1 LGINVPHLPQPA
13 AGPTPA
19 DLAALAQV
27 AGVADAEQ
35 EYIDQPDGS
44 VIVRDVMAADAELL
58 PFDANLAEAMDPAE
72 RQALGAELCELIER
86 DIESREKRDKQYQ
99 EALQRAGLAGDD
111 NAVGGA
117 QFPGASRVAHPILA
131 EACVD
136 YEARIIK
143 ELCPPNGPV
152 KSKIVGTP
160 TPEKQ
165 AKADRK
171 ARYMNWQL
179 TEQCREYIGELEQL
193 QTQVPLGGSQY
204 LKIWWDAQKNRPA
217 FEFRPIDHMALQ
229 ASAGQWQTAR
239 RKTDCLRLTEAE
251 WKARIA
257 SGMYLDN
264 GSSPPL
270 APDETLAA
278 QANDKIEGVDRDAYN
293 EDGVRIVYE
302 CYVEMDIGNGD
313 GIAPYVIHI
322 DHYSEQVVAAYRN
335 WEESDPHKEALAWIV
350 EWQFIPWRGP
360 LGISLWHLIGGLA
373 IAGTGALRALL
384 DSAHANNSQTA
395 AILKGAKVSGQS
407 RNPAPGEQ
415 AIIEAPA
422 GTTDPDIRKMMMP
435 LTYAQPSGVLFE
447 LLGWL
452 TDAAKGVVTT
462 AEEKIADASNSM
474 PVGTAQALIEQG
486 SRVFSAIHARQHR
499 SQAEVLAILHRL
511 NAKHLTADVVVAE
524 LGDLVVTPQDFQG
537 PMDVVPVSDPAIFSE
552 TQRLT
557 QAQAVLSMATADSA
571 NPNPAVSA
579 MWDQRAVR
587 KTVLE
592 AMKVP
597 NVDELL
603 PQPPKPQPMDP
614 AAAVVAM
621 LSGQPVGADPSQDH
635 VAHIEVVAQALANP
649 MLGGSVLGASK
660 FVPAALAYIQ
670 QHVAMLYGQMMQQA
684 TQAAGMQ
691 AQAAGVPMAPE
702 AVQAMASPSVMQALQ
717 QQLQALPGVIQ
728 QALGVMKQ
736 AQDTQQALIPKPPP
750 DPQTQADMAE
760 VERRAARDQQDAQ
773 TKAMETQAKVAMN
786 DADNSTALTIEQ
798 MREQHSVIRDAM
810 KPQQIPG
817 GMREVNPNPGA

>member
-1 LGINVPHLPQPA
+1 MNVPPLSQPA

-27 AGVADAEQ
+27 AGAADADVDQ

-44 VIVRDVMAADAELL
+44 VIVRDVIAEDAEPL
-58 PFDANLAEAMDPAE
+58 PFDANLAAAMDPIE
-72 RQALGAELCELIER
+72 RMDLGAELCELIQR

-111 NAVGGA
+111 NAIGGA

-136 YEARIIK
+136 YEARIIR

-152 KSKIVGTP
+152 KSKIIGTP
-160 TPEKQ
+160 TPEKT

-179 TEQCREYIGELEQL
+179 TEQCKEYIGELEQL

-204 LKIWWDAQKNRPA
+204 LKIWWDSRKNRPA
-217 FEFRPIDHMALQ
+217 VEFRPVDDVILP
-229 ASAGQWQTAR
+229 ASAGQFQTAR
-239 RKTDCLRLTEAE
+239 RKTDRLRLTEAVWRE
-251 WKARIA
+251 RID
-257 SGMYLDN
+257 SGMYLDD
-264 GSSPPL
+264 GAAPPL
-270 APDETLAA
+270 APDETLAG
-278 QANDKIEGVDRDAYN
+278 QANDRIEGVDRDAYN

-313 GIAPYVIHI
+313 GVAPYIIHI
-322 DHYSEQVVAAYRN
+322 DEYSEQVVAVYRN
-335 WEESDPHKEALAWIV
+335 WEESDPAKEALAWLV

-395 AILKGAKVSGQS
+395 AVLKGAKVSGQS
-407 RNPAPGEQ
+407 KNPQPGELVTVE
-415 AIIEAPA
+415 IP
-422 GTTDPDIRKMMMP
+422 GGSTDPDIRKTIMP
-435 LTYAQPSGVLFE
+435 LAYAQPSSVLFE

-499 SQAEVLAILHRL
+499 SQAEVLSILHRL

-557 QAQAVLSMATADSA
+557 QAQAMLSMATADST
-571 NPNPAVSA
+571 NPNPAVSG

-587 KTVLE
+587 KAVLE

-597 NVDELL
+597 NADELL

-614 AAAVVAM
+614 AGAVVAM

-649 MLGGSVLGASK
+649 MLGGSTLGASK

-670 QHVAMLYGQMMQQA
+670 QHVALLYGQMMQAATQQAA
-684 TQAAGMQ
+684 TQAPGMQ
-691 AQAAGVPMAPE
+691 PDTI
-702 AVQAMASPSVMQALQ
+702 QAMVTPQVMQMLQ
-717 QQLQALPGVIQ
+717 QQLQALPQVIQ
-728 QALGVMKQ
+728 QALGVLKA
-736 AQDTQQALIPKPPP
+736 AQDTQQAMTPKPPP

-760 VERRAARDQQDAQ
+760 VERRAQRDRQDAD

-786 DADNSTALTIEQ
+786 DADNATALAIEQ
-798 MREQHSVIRDAM
+798 MREQHSNTRDAM
-810 KPQQIPG
+810 HPQQIPG
-817 GMREVNPNPGA
+817 GAREVNPNPGA

>member
-1 LGINVPHLPQPA
+1 MNVPSLPQPA

-19 DLAALAQV
+19 DIAALAQV
-27 AGVADAEQ
+27 SGVAGADQ

-44 VIVRDVMAADAELL
+44 VIVRDVMAAGAAPL
-58 PFDANLAEAMDPAE
+58 PFDANLAEAMDPME
-72 RQALGAELCELIER
+72 RQALGAELCELIQR
-86 DIESREKRDKQYQ
+86 DIDARQKRDKQYE

-111 NAVGGA
+111 NAIGGA

-152 KSKIVGTP
+152 KSKIIGTP

-171 ARYMNWQL
+171 ARFMNWQL
-179 TEQCREYIGELEQL
+179 TEQCKEYIGELEQL

-204 LKIWWDAQKNRPA
+204 LKIWWDGQKNRPA
-217 FEFRPIDHMALQ
+217 FEFRPIDDVILP

-239 RKTDCLRLTEAE
+239 RKTDRLRLTEAE
-251 WKARIA
+251 WESRID

-264 GSSPPL
+264 GSAPPL
-270 APDETLAA
+270 APDETLAG

-322 DHYSEQVVAAYRN
+322 DEYSEQVVAAYRN
-335 WEESDPHKEALAWIV
+335 WEETDPTKEALAWIV

-384 DSAHANNSQTA
+384 DSAHANNAQTTA
-395 AILKGAKVSGQS
+395 VLKGAKVSGQS
-407 RNPAPGEQ
+407 KNPQPGEMVT
-415 AIIEAPA
+415 IDAPA
-422 GTTDPDIRKMMMP
+422 GPTDPDIRKVLMP
-435 LTYAQPSGVLFE
+435 LSFAQPSAVLFE

-557 QAQAVLSMATADSA
+557 QAQAMLAMAQQDSA
-571 NPNPAVSA
+571 NPLTAQL
-579 MWDQRAVR
+579 WDQRAVR
-587 KTVLE
+587 KAVLE

-597 NVDELL
+597 NADELL

-614 AAAVVAM
+614 AGAVVAM

-635 VAHIEVVAQALANP
+635 IAHIEVVAQAIANP

-670 QHVAMLYGQMMQQA
+670 QRVAMLYAQMMQQA
-684 TQAAGMQ
+684 TQMAIGQ
-691 AQAAGVPMAPE
+691 AQAAGMSPD
-702 AVQAMASPSVMQALQ
+702 AVQAMVSPQVMQAIQ
-717 QQLQALPGVIQ
+717 QQLQALPQVIQ
-728 QALGVMKQ
+728 QAMGVMKQ
-736 AQDTQQALIPKPPP
+736 AQDAQQALMPPPPP
-750 DPQTQADMAE
+750 DPQTAADMAE
-760 VERRAARDQQDAQ
+760 VQRRAERDRQDAAL
-773 TKAMETQAKVAMN
+773 KERDIAAKVSMN
-786 DADNSTALTIEQ
+786 DADNATALTIEQ
-798 MREQHSVIRDAM
+798 MREDHSTIRDAM

-817 GMREVNPNPGA
+817 GVREVNPNPGA